1 MRTATAITL
10 VLLGGGATVMAVHA
24 TRQCKDPETGQEIAC
39 SSTHYSGSSHYTG
52 SHYTGSHYY
61 WSSSSSSSG
70 YRSSSSSSVSRGG
83 FGGSGGSFHFSGS

>member
-1 MRTATAITL
+1 MRNATAITL

-24 TRQCKDPETGQEIAC
+24 TRQCKDPETGQEVAC

-52 SHYTGSHYY
+52 SHYYLSG
-61 WSSSSSSSG
+61 SSSSSS
-70 YRSSSSSSVSRGG
+70 YRSSSSSSMSSVSRGG